1 MGRDIS
7 QAARNT
13 VVMKAQGY
21 INQESG
27 KFIHKGLKA
36 LMRDLAEIG
45 LRIGESSV
53 KRLLTQF
60 RKQTADG
67 NAAIDFPARR
77 KGHCGRKSKLTEEVK
92 EVYRELIRE
101 YAYSWKKI
109 THAN

>member
-60 RKQTADG
+60 RKQTFQLEEKATVG
-67 NAAIDFPARR
+67 ENQSRRR
-77 KGHCGRKSKLTEEVK
+77 K
-92 EVYRELIRE
+92 
-101 YAYSWKKI
+101 
-109 THAN
+109 